1 MSKIEPN
8 SVISIHY
15 VLRNDEG
22 DILDSSEG
30 QEPLSYL
37 HGAQNIIPGLEAALE
52 GLSVSDKFEVTV
64 QPEQGYGELNPEM
77 IQQVPVAA
85 FEGFDGELVAGM
97 PLTAS
102 GADGQTMNVTVV
114 EVTDEFVTVNGN
126 HPLAG
131 TVLNFTGTVEGIR
144 TATPEE
150 LDRGHVN

>member
-144 TATPEE
+144 AATPEE